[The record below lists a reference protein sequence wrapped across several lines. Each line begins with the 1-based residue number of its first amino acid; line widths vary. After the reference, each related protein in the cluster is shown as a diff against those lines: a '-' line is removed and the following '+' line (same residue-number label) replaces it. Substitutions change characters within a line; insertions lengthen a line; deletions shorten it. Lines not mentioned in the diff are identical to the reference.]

1 MHLQKY
7 KEAFERYLFR
17 FIPDNM
23 TFMLIR
29 LMLAVKVRKGDTIQS
44 INLNSDPGRK

>member
-1 MHLQKY
+1 
-7 KEAFERYLFR
+7 
-17 FIPDNM
+17 M